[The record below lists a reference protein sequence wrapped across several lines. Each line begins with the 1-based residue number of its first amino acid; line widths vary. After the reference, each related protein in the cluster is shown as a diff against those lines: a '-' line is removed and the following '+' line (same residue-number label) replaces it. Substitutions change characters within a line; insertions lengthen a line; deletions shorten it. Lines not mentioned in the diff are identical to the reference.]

1 MDNFNGTPITVPL
14 RRTKD
19 GPFSENATLNFII
32 LDAPAPSTMPT
43 YIQQLQKKNVKH
55 LVRVCDKTYR
65 TDVLELARI
74 TTMAIPFDDGDKPP
88 QGVVDQWL
96 QLIDSEIEQRGP
108 DGRVATIGIHCLA
121 GLGRAPI
128 LVALA
133 LVEYADFQPLD
144 AVGYIRER
152 RTGAINDVQLKYILK
167 YVPRWKKTSPF
178 DVCCRT
184 M

>member
-1 MDNFNGTPITVPL
+1 MDFNGTPISVPL

-19 GPFSENATLNFII
+19 GPFTAEATLNFLI

-43 YIQQLQKKNVKH
+43 YIQQLQRHKVKH

-65 TDVLELARI
+65 TDVLEMAKI
-74 TTMAIPFDDGDKPP
+74 TPVAFPFDDGGKPP
-88 QGVVDQWL
+88 QTVVDQWL
-96 QLIDSEIEQRGP
+96 QLIDTEIEQRDAEGK
-108 DGRVATIGIHCLA
+108 VSTIGIHCLA

-133 LVEYADFQPLD
+133 LVEFADFQPLD

-152 RTGAINDVQLKYILK
+152 RNGAINEVQLKYIVK
-167 YVPRWKKTSPF
+167 YVPRWKKQSPF
-178 DVCCRT
+178 DVCCSV